1 MGHASCG
8 ARGSRGQ
15 HAPLA
20 WPFRGVMLSAVAGSA
35 GSEPVSLWL
44 LCPLSFPLYCEV
56 PRGSANVG
64 RICYKASAAPPMAER
79 AQARGRTGS
88 VAPEG
93 RVSGIPT
100 LPGQRTPCDALITSC
115 LFGLFGLFEGRRHA
129 WGLASVSVANRS
141 DIRKCSHF
149 QAWRGGAP
157 AGGPATASAPA
168 TWPPHSQA
176 HGASGV
182 AAGPADFCWWV
193 FLSTCLSSV
202 PPDTDVLIT
211 YSAPTPVGPHDASLL
226 GLFVSALATW
236 LLPLF

>member
-1 MGHASCG
+1 MRGFVTKLRLHLPWRSGHRLGGGQEAQRLKGVCL
-8 ARGSRGQ
+8 GS
-15 HAPLA
+15 
-20 WPFRGVMLSAVAGSA
+20 
-35 GSEPVSLWL
+35 
-44 LCPLSFPLYCEV
+44 
-56 PRGSANVG
+56 
-64 RICYKASAAPPMAER
+64 
-79 AQARGRTGS
+79 
-88 VAPEG
+88 
-93 RVSGIPT
+93 PT

-211 YSAPTPVGPHDASLL
+211 YSAPTPVGPHDASLP

-236 LLPLF
+236 LLPRPPATVRSIRQAQEQVRILTSGCFTLRIKVYRSKFACWRDLHAPYFRTDPEGSV